1 MRRLITIGILLCVSC
16 ALPAQDLQQ
25 AEQADCQS
33 TLSAAANDFVAGKFY
48 GIPSLLQGCIDR
60 NAFSKEEQLRV
71 YMLLTQAY
79 LLSDDPQN
87 AEESYLKLLTA
98 DPEYVANEATDPIDV
113 VYLSKKFTTTPI
125 FTPHFKIGPN
135 LTGQHILHHIDPSAT
150 SVTRRY
156 VPQVGV
162 TLGAGIEW
170 NINDNFGLG
179 GEVLFSYK
187 TFRSSMDGLYGKDQ
201 LAARE
206 RQLWFDVPLYVR
218 YGYHI
223 GRFRPYGYAGYAFNF
238 LFFDRLQLDFTNASL
253 NSKEVTEVKGAD
265 LNVLYKRYIVS
276 GSLVFGGGVKYKW
289 GKNFL
294 FLDIRYMAGLTDI
307 VNPKTNPYDSKETFG
322 LFDGTPRYSN
332 IGDTYRVNNLSMT
345 VGFVRPLYDPRRL
358 SKVRTKGVSK
368 KISGK

>member
-16 ALPAQDLQQ
+16 ALLAQDLQQ

-33 TLSAAANDFVAGKFY
+33 TLSAAENDFVAGKFY

-60 NAFSKEEQLRV
+60 SAFSKEEQLRV

-79 LLSDDPQN
+79 LLSDDPNN

-125 FTPHFKIGPN
+125 FTPHFKVGPN
-135 LTGQHILHHIDPSAT
+135 LTGQHILHHIDPAAT
-150 SVTRRY
+150 NVSRRY
-156 VPQVGV
+156 VPQLGV

-179 GEVLFSYK
+179 GDVLFSYK
-187 TFRSSMDGLYGKDQ
+187 TFKSSIDKLYGEDRI
-201 LAARE
+201 AARE
-206 RQLWFDVPLYVR
+206 RQLWFDVPLYLR

-223 GRFRPYGYAGYAFNF
+223 GKFRPYGYAGYAVNL
-238 LFFDRLQLDFTNASL
+238 LFYDRLQLDNTNASQ
-253 NSKEVTEVKGAD
+253 NTKEVTEVTGAD
-265 LNVLYKRYIVS
+265 LNVLYKRHIIS

-294 FLDIRYMAGLTDI
+294 LLEMRYMAGLNNV
-307 VNPKTNPYDSKETFG
+307 VNPKTNPYDSKDTFALFAG
-322 LFDGTPRYSN
+322 LPRYSF
-332 IGDTYRVNNLSMT
+332 IGDTYRLNNLSMI
-345 VGFVRPLYDPRRL
+345 VGFVRPLYDPRRI

-368 KISGK
+368 KISDK